1 VGIGQVTAQNGN
13 AEPIFYHFNV
23 TLARVWWSWRSSVD
37 SMSEGLILERS
48 LGDRVIQ
55 IGIAIVC
62 EFV

>member
-13 AEPIFYHFNV
+13 AEPIFYQFNG
-23 TLARVWWSWRSSVD
+23 TLARVWWSW

-55 IGIAIVC
+55 IGIGIVC